1 VINYPLHT
9 FNLNSINRY
18 LLLLNAKYVEAV
30 ENALKYFNNVT
41 YSVIYIELTTDTC
54 SSAYPWEWQ
63 SSSNPV

>member
-41 YSVIYIELTTDTC
+41 YSVIYIELQTLVRVHILESDK
-54 SSAYPWEWQ
+54 AAQ
-63 SSSNPV
+63 IQ